1 MVRLDLCL
9 DHNRGVVSVCSTE
22 RGGRGGGGIR
32 VYGSEEMQR
41 GRDGSVYH

>member
-1 MVRLDLCL
+1 MVCLDLCL

-22 RGGRGGGGIR
+22 RGGGGGIR

>member
-22 RGGRGGGGIR
+22 RGGGIR

>member
-9 DHNRGVVSVCSTE
+9 DHNSGVVSVCSTE
-22 RGGRGGGGIR
+22 RGGGGIR